1 MVLDVPRGRPA
12 HLPAARQQVH
22 IVHPALQMSG
32 GRLGLPL
39 WVGKE
44 MNNEESESPFR
55 TTRGFRGSGESP
67 CGRETHRRR
76 RGAGFSR
83 VPPPGDAP
91 SSKTLA
97 QDGGTPTPQGQDAP
111 ILARAP
117 TWPFRHLS
125 DFPAGPA
132 PAGHSSAPRADS
144 LVTRKRLLFF
154 FFLSLSLFPPEIHPS

>member
-22 IVHPALQMSG
+22 IVHPAVQVSG

-117 TWPFRHLS
+117 T
-125 DFPAGPA
+125 A
-132 PAGHSSAPRADS
+132 PS
-144 LVTRKRLLFF
+144 VT
-154 FFLSLSLFPPEIHPS
+154 